1 MTTQIEFTEQDL
13 KELVTLLREVK
24 RFSVAVT
31 EQYKFDGS
39 QDHGVAIRAWE
50 NSGHF
55 YQSSC
60 VLLDLFKGL
69 VEDDQ
74 YGN

>member
-39 QDHGVAIRAWE
+39 QDHGVAIR
-50 NSGHF
+50 SFDVCGHF

-74 YGN
+74 CGN